1 MFFKKID
8 FMVIFNFFLSIYLDF
23 MARITSYLSLFEIEV
38 FFFKKYFFLCLI
50 FEDFFY
56 FIQIRFI
63 L

>member
-8 FMVIFNFFLSIYLDF
+8 FMVIFNFFLSVYLDF
-23 MARITSYLSLFEIEV
+23 MARAPSYLSLFEIEV
-38 FFFKKYFFLCLI
+38 FFLKKYFFLCLI